1 MKDLLAWFGLKHFPF
16 DKNIK
21 TQDVFPTD
29 ALKECSARLEYIKR
43 KGGILLLTGD
53 PGVGKTLALRRY
65 VDSLNGNLFKP
76 FYTPLSTLSR
86 SDLLY
91 HINRLLGL
99 TPRLSKSA
107 IYSQI
112 QRAFL
117 ESKETAGKTI
127 LLIIDEAHLLQTGP
141 LEELRLLTNFKMD
154 SYDPF
159 ILILSGQ
166 SDLRRTMEFAVME
179 PFNQRIAI
187 RYHMPPLSPEE
198 TRHCYLLRF
207 SCDFRGSFS
216 RDNVTDTWTLISTHV
231 HMKSLST
238 SRLTTFLEDFSYEHE
253 YLLLVRIRKRIF
265 VKIS

>member
-1 MKDLLAWFGLKHFPF
+1 MKDLTAWFGLKRFPF

-21 TQDVFPTD
+21 PQE
-29 ALKECSARLEYIKR
+29 ALETEPLNEALARLDYIKR
-43 KGGILLLTGD
+43 RGGILLLTGD

-65 VDSLNGNLFKP
+65 VHNLNENLFTTH
-76 FYTPLSTLSR
+76 YTPLATLSR

-99 TPRLSKSA
+99 PQRLSKSA
-107 IYSQI
+107 IYTQI
-112 QRAFL
+112 QQALL
-117 ESKETAGKTI
+117 ESKEQLGKTI

-166 SDLRRTMEFAVME
+166 SDLRRVMDFAVME

-187 RYHMPPLSPEE
+187 RYHMPPLSPDQTKHYVTHHLKLAGAKE
-198 TRHCYLLRF
+198 TIFDQKALDCVHEV
-207 SCDFRGSFS
+207 SFGIP
-216 RDNVTDTWTLISTHV
+216 RKIGAVTEAALTYAMFDQKRTINPDIVLKV
-231 HMKSLST
+231 K
-238 SRLTTFLEDFSYEHE
+238 RLEG
-253 YLLLVRIRKRIF
+253 
-265 VKIS
+265 

>member
-1 MKDLLAWFGLKHFPF
+1 MKDLTAWFGLKRFPF

-21 TQDVFPTD
+21 PQE
-29 ALKECSARLEYIKR
+29 ALETEPLNEALARLDYIKR
-43 KGGILLLTGD
+43 RGGILLLTGD

-65 VDSLNGNLFKP
+65 VHDLNENIFTTH
-76 FYTPLSTLSR
+76 YTPLATLSR

-99 TPRLSKSA
+99 PQRLSKSA
-107 IYSQI
+107 IYTQI
-112 QRAFL
+112 QQALL
-117 ESKETAGKTI
+117 ESKEQMGKTI

-166 SDLRRTMEFAVME
+166 SDLRRVMDFAVME

-187 RYHMPPLSPEE
+187 RYHMPPLSPQQTKHYVTHHLKLAGAKEPIFDQKALE
-198 TRHCYLLRF
+198 VIHEA
-207 SCDFRGSFS
+207 SFGIP
-216 RDNVTDTWTLISTHV
+216 RKIGAVTEAA
-231 HMKSLST
+231 
-238 SRLTTFLEDFSYEHE
+238 LTYAMFDQ
-253 YLLLVRIRKRIF
+253 KRIVNPDIVLK
-265 VKIS
+265 VKRLEG